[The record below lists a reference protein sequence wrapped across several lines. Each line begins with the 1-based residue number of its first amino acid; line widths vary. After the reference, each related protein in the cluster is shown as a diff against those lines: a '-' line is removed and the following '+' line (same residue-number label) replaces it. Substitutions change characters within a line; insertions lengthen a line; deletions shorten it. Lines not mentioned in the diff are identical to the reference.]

1 MSAAD
6 QAPLTPDICVIGA
19 GSGGLSVAAGAAAFG
34 ASVVL
39 IERRRMG
46 GDCLNVGCVPS
57 KAMLAAAHRAQDM
70 REAEGFGLGVHEPQ
84 VDWRALHAHIH
95 GVIGAVAP
103 NDAVERFTALG
114 VAVIEAE
121 ARFLDARTV
130 EAGGKRIRA
139 RRFVLATGS
148 APLVPPIPGLDAM
161 PFLTNETVFD
171 NQRAIGHLL
180 VIGAGAVG
188 LELAQAHRLLGAEVT
203 VVTRGRA
210 LGREDP
216 ELAAFVL
223 DRLRADGVTIH
234 ENAEVL
240 GAERR
245 GRTGVRL
252 TLGGEGGET
261 RIEGTHLLVAA
272 GRKPVPV
279 PGLEAA
285 GVKVGAGGIEV
296 TPRLRTTNRRIYAV
310 GDAVAGA
317 PRFTHAANHHAGIV
331 LRAILFRLPVRAD
344 TKSIPRVLY
353 TQPELAQVG
362 LTEEEA
368 RKTGAAVS
376 ILRWP
381 YSENDR
387 AQAERRTAGEI
398 KIVMGKGGRVLGV
411 GIVGRHAGE
420 LIGLWS
426 LAIAQGLKLSD
437 VAGTVMPYPTLGE
450 IGKRAAIAYFS
461 GTARAPWLRRLLG
474 FLRFWG

>member
-1 MSAAD
+1 MSAPD

-39 IERRRMG
+39 VERGAMG

-70 REAEGFGLGVHEPQ
+70 REAKEFGLGAHEPQ
-84 VDWRALHAHIH
+84 VDWRALNAHIH
-95 GVIGAVAP
+95 GIINAIAP
-103 NDAVERFTALG
+103 NDSVERFTALG
-114 VAVIEAE
+114 VHVIEAE

-130 EAGGKRIRA
+130 EAGGVRIRA

-148 APLVPPIPGLDAM
+148 APLVPDIPGLDAV
-161 PFLTNETVFD
+161 PFFTNETVFD
-171 NQRAIGHLL
+171 NTRPIGHLL
-180 VIGAGAVG
+180 VIGGGAVG
-188 LELAQAHRLLGAEVT
+188 LELAQAHRLLGADVT

-210 LGREDP
+210 LGRQDP
-216 ELAAFVL
+216 ELSRFVL
-223 DRLRADGVTIH
+223 DRLRAEGVAIH
-234 ENAEVL
+234 ENAQVL
-240 GAERR
+240 GVERR
-245 GRTGVRL
+245 GKAGVRL
-252 TLGGEGGET
+252 TVDGEGGET
-261 RIEGTHLLVAA
+261 RLDGTHLLVAA
-272 GRKPVPV
+272 GRKPTSV
-279 PGLEAA
+279 PGLDAA
-285 GVKVGAGGIEV
+285 GVKVGPDGIEV
-296 TPRLRTTNRRIYAV
+296 TLRLRTTNRRIYAV

-331 LRAILFRLPVRAD
+331 LRAILFRLPVRSDA
-344 TKSIPRVLY
+344 KNIPRVLY

-368 RKTGAAVS
+368 RKKVGPVN

-381 YSENDR
+381 FSENDR
-387 AQAERRTAGEI
+387 AQAERRIGGEI
-398 KIVMGKGGRVLGV
+398 KIVCGKGGTVLGV
-411 GIVGRHAGE
+411 GIAGARAGE

-426 LAIAQGLKLSD
+426 MVVAQGLKLSD

-450 IGKRAAIAYFS
+450 IGKRAAISYFS